1 MTLERITGRN
11 TFRQSRVHRVLH
23 LRRLGRLLWQGSF
36 HRTWDREGR
45 YERAPGGRGKGI
57 MWRQGGSERKR
68 DEWTLQRFVL
78 CELKGGAQGQLCT
91 NFPGRCSFSALLENS
106 HVTWDTAP
114 TRCRPNGLFGIFSFG
129 IVGRIRMCTSRWLFL
144 QRHFLA
150 LPSVKHVT
158 APLLFCGAM
167 PSELSDWA
175 DLCFFGVR
183 WARTETP
190 RPSLAVEGWQD
201 LQVLV

>member
-1 MTLERITGRN
+1 MTLERITGTN

-23 LRRLGRLLWQGSF
+23 LRRLVRLLWRGSF
-36 HRTWDREGR
+36 RRTWDREGR
-45 YERAPGGRGKGI
+45 YERAPEGRGKGI

-78 CELKGGAQGQLCT
+78 YALKGGAQGQLCT

-114 TRCRPNGLFGIFSFG
+114 TRCRPDGLTCSVIFWHYQAF
-129 IVGRIRMCTSRWLFL
+129 
-144 QRHFLA
+144 
-150 LPSVKHVT
+150 KHVT

-175 DLCFFGVR
+175 DLLGFGVR